1 MVTLSSSL
9 RSWFA
14 NREEECVGTRVR
26 WVGGAPRVHMA
37 VGHSGGHVQSHWY
50 PGGWS
55 QADGEIQ

>member
-1 MVTLSSSL
+1 M
-9 RSWFA
+9 
-14 NREEECVGTRVR
+14 GTRVR